1 MNGAKL
7 AKTLVLWVASSLIVR
22 GILAGVKNKLDGKD
36 VLGRKKIV
44 KQKTYEDYKGDVIL
58 GTEDYKVA

>member
-7 AKTLVLWVASSLIVR
+7 AKTLVLWVASSLIAR